1 MKEILSRINEV
12 CYIGNIC
19 KNNSLGTNGHYN
31 SIYNKASEKYSKY
44 IIMGDRVNEGVS
56 LGEKSSED
64 EDFKYKWVVDL
75 SQEYYNQS
83 KSNACIYYMEASR
96 GGGGSGADVND
107 IKEISLD
114 AEDRQKQRVGNYDY
128 FMSRLR

>member
-12 CYIGNIC
+12 SYIGNIC
-19 KNNSLGTNGHYN
+19 RNNSLGANGHYN

-44 IIMGDRVNEGVS
+44 IIMGDRVNESMSV
-56 LGEKSSED
+56 GEKSSED
-64 EDFKYKWVVDL
+64 EDLKYKWVVDL

-96 GGGGSGADVND
+96 GGADVND